1 MQTPLFGLL
10 RHMYNGKNFIIE
22 PMGLEIFYKDLPS
35 GKTFNQYKSLC
46 LALKGDGWRLPTLN
60 ELSYMYGL
68 HNLGVLNFLG
78 DYYWSSSDSISPM
91 IKEDHKYAKSFANGH
106 VFLDHIRYGTRS
118 YARPVRTVSL

>member
-1 MQTPLFGLL
+1 
-10 RHMYNGKNFIIE
+10 MYNGKNYIIE
-22 PMGLEIFYKDLPS
+22 PMGLEIFYKDLPA
-35 GKTFNQYKSLC
+35 GKSFNQYKSLC

-91 IKEDHKYAKSFANGH
+91 IKEDNKYAKSFTNGH
-106 VFLDHIRYGTRS
+106 VFLHHIRYGTRS
-118 YARPVRTVSL
+118 YARPVRTISL